1 MRKLLMLPVTV
12 PLAAVRGALDAA
24 ARTVADALSPMG
36 PTRRGAGRETSG
48 PPWDGY
54 DDQSAREIVA
64 QLAGADDGTRSAVG
78 RYEAAH
84 QNRTTVL
91 RAARVT
97 PRA

>member
-1 MRKLLMLPVTV
+1 MRKLLLLPVTV

-36 PTRRGAGRETSG
+36 PTRRSGRAGADT
-48 PPWDGY
+48 PWDGY
-54 DDQSAREIVA
+54 DDQSAREIAVR
-64 QLAGADDGTRSAVG
+64 LSGADDATRSAVG

>member
-1 MRKLLMLPVTV
+1 MRKLLLLPVTV

-36 PTRRGAGRETSG
+36 PPRRRREASA

-64 QLAGADDGTRSAVG
+64 RLAGADDATRSAVG